1 MLRNIILRI
10 HLSRLTKR
18 PPVGGFVIVVD
29 LASRNNRVEL
39 LLQHECNVV
48 QRCQYPK
55 NSVAYVSLVGVVVHD
70 YNVTVGCCDHTTIG
84 RMIWYYCL
92 CICVALI

>member
-29 LASRNNRVEL
+29 LVSRNNRVEL
-39 LLQHECNVV
+39 LLQCNVV

-55 NSVAYVSLVGVVVHD
+55 KWVA
-70 YNVTVGCCDHTTIG
+70 
-84 RMIWYYCL
+84 
-92 CICVALI
+92 